1 MFTKKKEKIHFV
13 GIGGIGMSAIAS
25 VLNAMGY
32 AITGSD
38 LSKTEKTKS
47 LEKSG
52 IKIFYGHKASNIKDD
67 IIAVVTS
74 SAISPT
80 NEEIIE
86 AKKKKI
92 MVISRGEMLAE
103 LMRLKYGIAIS
114 GSHGKTTTTSLIS
127 QIMVYAGLNPIC
139 IIGGNHFNLKSNAL
153 CEDLNSEYLVCEA
166 DESDGSFL
174 RLSPVINI
182 VTNIDNDHLDYYKNV
197 ENLRVAFLEFI
208 NKVPFYGCSF
218 LCFEDNVVKDLSKS
232 AVKKYYSYGFSDK
245 YDFYVD
251 KNSIRIKTST
261 TYFTAYYKNKSL
273 GEFEIPLI
281 GNHNILNSLASI
293 GVCINI

>member
-86 AKKKKI
+86 AKEKKDYGYIKRRDACRTHAFKI
-92 MVISRGEMLAE
+92 WNSNF
-103 LMRLKYGIAIS
+103 RLSWKNYYNI
-114 GSHGKTTTTSLIS
+114 
-127 QIMVYAGLNPIC
+127 
-139 IIGGNHFNLKSNAL
+139 FNKSNNGL
-153 CEDLNSEYLVCEA
+153 RGFKSHLYNRRK
-166 DESDGSFL
+166 SF
-174 RLSPVINI
+174 
-182 VTNIDNDHLDYYKNV
+182 
-197 ENLRVAFLEFI
+197 
-208 NKVPFYGCSF
+208 
-218 LCFEDNVVKDLSKS
+218 
-232 AVKKYYSYGFSDK
+232 
-245 YDFYVD
+245 
-251 KNSIRIKTST
+251 
-261 TYFTAYYKNKSL
+261 
-273 GEFEIPLI
+273 
-281 GNHNILNSLASI
+281 
-293 GVCINI
+293 